1 MKEQETADQAQ
12 EVLCAVDEK
21 GIATLTLN
29 RTSKHNAFDDVV
41 IQALLDHLD
50 RLKNDPTVYVL
61 VLRAIGKHFST
72 GADLNWMRSMAKKSV
87 EENRQD
93 AKQLAQLMHV
103 LDTFPHPT
111 IALVHGSAFG
121 GALGLICG
129 CDIAIASS
137 DALFCLSEV
146 KLGLIPATISPYVCR
161 AMGVRQARRYMLTA
175 EHFDAATARQLNIIH
190 IVTDTLNGALEKQ
203 LTRLTQ
209 MILTNSPN
217 AMTRAKQLC
226 HVCEHKAIDSELRTL
241 TSDLIAEIRRSE
253 QGQEGVNAFF
263 EKRPPAWSGKD
274 E

>member
-1 MKEQETADQAQ
+1 MKEHETADQAQ

-121 GALGLICG
+121 GALGLICC

-209 MILTNSPN
+209 TILTNSPN

-226 HVCEHKAIDSELRTL
+226 HVCEHNAIDSELRTL
-241 TSDLIAEIRRSE
+241 TSDLIAEIRSSE

-263 EKRPPAWSGKD
+263 EKRPPAWSGKN